1 MQDYLSQHSSC
12 ENADEAS
19 QMPDSHRERDTEDRR
34 TLVLEALVRELGTA
48 VVMFDSGYYIP
59 KTGTLI
65 DDNTAADMVAN
76 PHLMDKLKAKIRR
89 ASVG

>member
-1 MQDYLSQHSSC
+1 MQGSLRQHSGC
-12 ENADEAS
+12 GNVDEAS
-19 QMPDSHRERDTEDRR
+19 QMADSYRERDTEDRR